1 MLKTEYIDKGLNT
14 PEKMQPKYCPGEDG
28 QKWIALVCEIME
40 EENERM

>member
-1 MLKTEYIDKGLNT
+1 MLKTEYIDKWLNT

-28 QKWIALVCEIME
+28 QKWIALVSEIME